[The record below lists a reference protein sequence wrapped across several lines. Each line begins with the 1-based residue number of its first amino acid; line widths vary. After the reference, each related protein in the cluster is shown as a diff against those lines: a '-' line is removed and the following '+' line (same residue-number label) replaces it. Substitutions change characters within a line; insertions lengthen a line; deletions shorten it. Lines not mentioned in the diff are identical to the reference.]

1 MKQEYLF
8 VDNKYKS
15 EIEQYTHKTVVKE
28 ILNIDDSDCW
38 IATFSL
44 KGENENT
51 ADVLSE
57 VNEYIVEHFSPTV
70 LSSGCSAYYNRA
82 LYPLF
87 NEFERKLRKLLY
99 LKTALSKSEKD
110 IDTIKDIEKLDFGQ
124 IFAVLFTDDQFITDV
139 KKTVNGKTWKFTK
152 NEVLDAL
159 QKIPEQSFWDNS
171 IGADVVPLLKSD
183 FTRVR
188 SIRNDVMHAH
198 NINVF
203 SFRSAR
209 NLIKEINEQLDTAIQ
224 HIIKVNK
231 IPANKPIQRDF
242 TDALNKAIGNL
253 ESIYASSTLNDLLL
267 NRIIGNI
274 DTKTFVS
281 NLEDMQQFIQTQ
293 QNMRLASLLMPSPD
307 ELKTIQKNVEFLK
320 NSLSKGQMDVETTKP
335 SEQNTKSEEGK
346 TNGQDENGNV
356 EHDGSEHK

>member
-183 FTRVR
+183 FTKLF
-188 SIRNDVMHAH
+188 SLYLK
-198 NINVF
+198 VF
-203 SFRSAR
+203 LTLMF
-209 NLIKEINEQLDTAIQ
+209 LI
-224 HIIKVNK
+224 
-231 IPANKPIQRDF
+231 F
-242 TDALNKAIGNL
+242 
-253 ESIYASSTLNDLLL
+253 
-267 NRIIGNI
+267 
-274 DTKTFVS
+274 
-281 NLEDMQQFIQTQ
+281 
-293 QNMRLASLLMPSPD
+293 
-307 ELKTIQKNVEFLK
+307 
-320 NSLSKGQMDVETTKP
+320 
-335 SEQNTKSEEGK
+335 
-346 TNGQDENGNV
+346 
-356 EHDGSEHK
+356 